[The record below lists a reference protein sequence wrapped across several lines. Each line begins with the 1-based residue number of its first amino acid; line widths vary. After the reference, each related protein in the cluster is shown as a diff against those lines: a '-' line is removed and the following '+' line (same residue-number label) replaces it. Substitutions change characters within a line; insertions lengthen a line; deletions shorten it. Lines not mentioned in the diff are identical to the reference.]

1 MVVAALIAA
10 GVLSANPGGE
20 PLRMVLTPYRAP
32 EELAAR
38 YRPLAERL
46 ASAAG
51 RRVEVVVAADFGSAA
66 DMLLDGRADFGELTP
81 YAFVSGMQRGK
92 LQALAADAMVGRSG
106 TGLIITR
113 ATSGITTLEQLKGKS
128 FGFVDRFSST
138 GFLGPWANLQ
148 SKGFDPAT
156 LLKYRFLGSHDAVLK
171 AVRAGDVE
179 AGAISRHSFD
189 SWTAEHSADAGAPLR
204 ILTETSRMPGDVM
217 CASPSLPPEVVKA
230 MSAALLAM
238 SWEKPA
244 DRKVLEPV
252 GRKAFLPV
260 DVKAYGWLLR
270 VASSIK
276 GP

>member
-10 GVLSANPGGE
+10 SVLSANAAGE

-32 EELAAR
+32 DELAAR
-38 YRPLAERL
+38 YRPFAERL

-51 RRVEVVVAADFGSAA
+51 RRVEVLVAADFGSAA

-92 LQALAADAMVGRSG
+92 LQALGADAMVGRPG
-106 TGLIITR
+106 TGLIITG
-113 ATSGITTLEQLKGKS
+113 ASSGITTLEQLNGKT

-156 LLKYRFLGSHDAVLK
+156 LFKYRFAGSHDAVLK
-171 AVRAGDVE
+171 GVLSGELD

-189 SWTAEHSADAGAPLR
+189 SWTAEHADAGVPLR

-217 CASPSLPPEVVKA
+217 CASPSLPPAIVTA
-230 MSAALLAM
+230 MSTALLAM
-238 SWEKPA
+238 SFEKPA
-244 DRKVLEPV
+244 DRKLLEPI